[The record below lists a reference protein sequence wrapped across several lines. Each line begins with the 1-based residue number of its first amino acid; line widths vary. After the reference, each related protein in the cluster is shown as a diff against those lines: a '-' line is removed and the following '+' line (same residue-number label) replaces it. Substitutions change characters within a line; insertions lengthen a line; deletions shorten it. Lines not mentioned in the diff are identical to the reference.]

1 MSWKRLHD
9 GLVRLVSL
17 ERRIDPFFRPT
28 VDALLREPL
37 GALAQAVLRLVHETA
52 PDLPVHEQV
61 LPGEEA
67 CVRAII
73 ASMSDY
79 SRTLYRPGTYE
90 RAGNS
95 KTHGIVRGRFIVE
108 PNLPAAFRHGVFAT
122 PSEFPAW
129 VRFAG
134 PGPAPPPDIDDVGV
148 LSFGIK
154 LMGVPG
160 PKLMDD
166 ERFTQDFSGISTP
179 TFTTPNVVENVKL
192 QQWIG
197 RELPLFYFI
206 NPRDSHLL
214 DGIMQ
219 GLWARTQTSPLETA
233 YWSCVPY
240 LLGEGQAM
248 RYSLHPVGSA
258 RSRVPNLPG
267 RPPDDYLRQA
277 MAATL
282 RQSEAAFEFRVQ
294 LQTDPK
300 RMPIEDAS
308 IRWPERL
315 SPSVRVARLVLP
327 QQTFDSPSQLAFARN
342 LSYNP
347 WHAVPEHRP
356 LGNQN
361 RARRAIYLEL
371 SRLRQAMNGTP
382 HVEPTGEETFDPGGG
397 V

>member
-1 MSWKRLHD
+1 MSWKGLHD

-67 CVRAII
+67 CVRLII

-90 RAGNS
+90 RAGNT

-108 PNLPAAFRHGVFAT
+108 PDLPAAFRHGVFTT
-122 PSEFPAW
+122 PTEFPAW

-160 PKLMDD
+160 TKLMDD

-248 RYSLHPVGSA
+248 RYSLHPIGST

-277 MAATL
+277 MVATL

-327 QQTFDSPSQLAFARN
+327 QQTFDSPAQLAFAKN

-382 HVEPTGEETFDPGGG
+382 HVEPTGEETFDPGGDL
-397 V
+397 

>member
-9 GLVRLVSL
+9 GLVRLVGL
-17 ERRIDPFFRPT
+17 ERRVDPFFRPAL
-28 VDALLREPL
+28 DALLREPL
-37 GALAQAVLRLVHETA
+37 AALTQAVLRFVRETPSNLPAHE
-52 PDLPVHEQV
+52 HV
-61 LPGEEA
+61 LPGEEE
-67 CVRAII
+67 CVRSII
-73 ASMSDY
+73 ASMKAY
-79 SRTLYRPGTYE
+79 SRATYQPGAYE
-90 RAGNS
+90 RAGNT
-95 KTHGIVRGRFIVE
+95 KTHGMVRGRFVIAAD
-108 PNLPAAFRHGVFAT
+108 LPAAYRHGVFAK
-122 PSEFPAW
+122 PAEFPAW

-134 PGPAPPPDIDDVGV
+134 PGPASPPDIDDIGV

-179 TFTTPNVVENVKL
+179 TFTTPNVVENAKL
-192 QQWIG
+192 QQWINCG
-197 RELPLFYFI
+197 LPLFYFI
-206 NPRDSHLL
+206 DPRDPHLL
-214 DGIMQ
+214 DGVMQ
-219 GLWARTQTSPLETA
+219 GLWARTQTSPLETE

-248 RYSLHPVGSA
+248 RYSLHPIGA
-258 RSRVPNLPG
+258 TRSPVPNLPG
-267 RPPDDYLRQA
+267 RPPDDYLRHA

-282 RQSEAAFEFRVQ
+282 RQREAAFEFRVQ
-294 LQTDPK
+294 LQTVPG

-315 SPSVRVARLVLP
+315 SPPVRVATLVLP
-327 QQTFDSPSQLAFARN
+327 QQTFDSPAQLAFAKR

-361 RARRAIYLEL
+361 RARRAIYYEL
-371 SRLRQAMNGTP
+371 SRLRQEMNGTP
-382 HVEPTGEETFDPGGG
+382 HVEPTGEEAFD
-397 V
+397 

>member
-1 MSWKRLHD
+1 MSWKGLHD

-17 ERRIDPFFRPT
+17 ERRIDPFFRPA

-37 GALAQAVLRLVHETA
+37 GSLAQTLLRLVHEAA

-67 CVRAII
+67 CVQSII

-90 RAGNS
+90 RAGNT
-95 KTHGIVRGRFIVE
+95 KTHGIVRGRFVVE
-108 PNLPAAFRHGVFAT
+108 PDLPTTFRHGVFAT
-122 PSEFPAW
+122 PTEFPAW

-248 RYSLHPVGSA
+248 RYSLHPIGST

-277 MAATL
+277 MVATL

-308 IRWPERL
+308 LRWPERL
-315 SPSVRVARLVLP
+315 SPSIRLATLVLP
-327 QQTFDSPSQLAFARN
+327 QQTFDSPAQLAFAKN

-397 V
+397 L

>member
-9 GLVRLVSL
+9 GLVRLLNL
-17 ERRIDPFFRPT
+17 ERRIDPFFRPGF
-28 VDALLREPL
+28 DALLRQPL
-37 GALAQAVLRLVHETA
+37 GALTQVLLGLTHQAPSSLQAHES
-52 PDLPVHEQV
+52 P
-61 LPGEEA
+61 LPGEKA
-67 CVRAII
+67 CIQAII
-73 ASMSDY
+73 ATMSAY
-79 SRTLYRPGTYE
+79 MRAQYRPGGYE
-90 RAGNS
+90 RAGNT
-95 KTHGIVRGRFIVE
+95 KTHAVVRGRFIVE
-108 PNLPAAFRHGVFAT
+108 PNLSAAFRHGVFAK
-122 PSEFPAW
+122 PAEFPAW

-134 PGPAPPPDIDDVGV
+134 PGPASPPDIDDVGV

-160 PKLMDD
+160 PKLMED
-166 ERFTQDFSGISTP
+166 ERFTQDFTGISTP
-179 TFTTPNVVENVKL
+179 TFTTPNVIENAKL
-192 QQWIG
+192 QRWIG
-197 RELPLFYFI
+197 RGLPLFYFLD
-206 NPRDSHLL
+206 PRDPHLL

-219 GLWARTQTSPLETA
+219 GLWARTHTSPLEA
-233 YWSCVPY
+233 EYWSCVPY

-248 RYSLHPVGSA
+248 RYSLHPLGHG

-267 RPPDDYLRQA
+267 RPSDNYLREA

-282 RQSEAAFEFRVQ
+282 RHGDAVFKFHIQ
-294 LQTDPK
+294 LQTDPA

-315 SPSVRVARLVLP
+315 SPPVHAATLVLP
-327 QQTFDSPSQLAFARN
+327 QQVFDSPAQLAFAGQ

-371 SRLRQAMNGTP
+371 SRLRQEMNGTP
-382 HVEPTGEETFDPGGG
+382 HVEPTGAEMFE
-397 V
+397 

>member
-1 MSWKRLHD
+1 MSWKHLHD

-17 ERRIDPFFRPT
+17 ERRVDPFFRPA
-28 VDALLREPL
+28 VDALLREPF
-37 GALAQAVLRLVHETA
+37 GSLAQTLLRLVHEVA

-67 CVRAII
+67 CVQSII

-79 SRTLYRPGTYE
+79 SRTLYSPGTYE
-90 RAGNS
+90 RAGNT

-108 PNLPAAFRHGVFAT
+108 PDLPAAFRHGVFAT

-248 RYSLHPVGSA
+248 RYSLHPIGST

-277 MAATL
+277 MVATL

-327 QQTFDSPSQLAFARN
+327 QQTFDSPAQLAFAKN

-397 V
+397 L

>member
-1 MSWKRLHD
+1 MSWKGLHD

-67 CVRAII
+67 CVRLII

-90 RAGNS
+90 RAGNT

-108 PNLPAAFRHGVFAT
+108 PDLPAAFRHGVFTT
-122 PSEFPAW
+122 PTEFPAW

-160 PKLMDD
+160 TKLMDD

-248 RYSLHPVGSA
+248 RYSLHPIGST

-277 MAATL
+277 MVATL

-327 QQTFDSPSQLAFARN
+327 QQTFDSPAQLAFAKN

-397 V
+397 L

>member
-248 RYSLHPVGSA
+248 RYSLHPIGSA